1 VSEAIEEQPKR
12 RETGPI
18 QFGDDWPGIFI
29 RGDEAL
35 GMAVYLEAFLNGLD
49 FYRTAIERHIKLL
62 KSCDIEALKAQEP
75 CKTCGDT
82 KVSGWDTSKNKPIWC
97 PGCQGERL
105 CLNCRGSGIVQ
116 IQLDGRPDVDG
127 TCTYC
132 KGTGKC

>member
-75 CKTCGDT
+75 CNTCGGT
-82 KVSGWDTSKNKPIWC
+82 KIVHFTTPASLGDHTKLC
-97 PGCQGERL
+97 PEKIKHMEEAIKKFVESMDAEPTIER
-105 CLNCRGSGIVQ
+105 S
-116 IQLDGRPDVDG
+116 DDE
-127 TCTYC
+127 
-132 KGTGKC
+132 